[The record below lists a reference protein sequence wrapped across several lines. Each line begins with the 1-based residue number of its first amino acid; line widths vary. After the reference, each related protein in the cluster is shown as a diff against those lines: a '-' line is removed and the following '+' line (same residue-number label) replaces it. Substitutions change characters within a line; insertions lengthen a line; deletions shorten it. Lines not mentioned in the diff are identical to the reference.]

1 MPDAPLI
8 LLNPRAASGRAARL
22 AAPIE
27 AWARAHPARPRLHVA
42 SGIDDALA
50 VLRALPPRSRVAAV
64 GGDGTVH
71 KLLPALLECRHTLGV
86 VACGTGN
93 DTARALGVS
102 RLRWPA
108 ALELALSA
116 APQPID
122 AALLRT
128 PHTSCP
134 FVSSLAAGFD
144 AAVAIRALRTSR
156 ALPGTLRYLWA
167 TAAEL
172 GALTGYRLR
181 AECDGVLVHD
191 GDALFASTL
200 NTRSYG
206 SGMPAVPHARIDD
219 ARLELLIAGRFG
231 RAGVLAMLPLLLA
244 GQHLHHPRVR
254 MHSFSTLR
262 IRADAALPLA
272 ADGEPLAAAD
282 DFEVRVLA
290 GALSVV
296 RRTAARR
303 AAKSPDG

>member
-1 MPDAPLI
+1 MPDAALI
-8 LLNPRAASGRAARL
+8 VLNPHAASGRARQL
-22 AAPIE
+22 APSIE

-42 SGIDDALA
+42 SSVDDALA
-50 VLRALPPRSRVAAV
+50 VLRALPPASRVAAV
-64 GGDGTVH
+64 GGDGTIH

-93 DTARALGVS
+93 DTARALGVH
-102 RLRWPA
+102 RMRWPA

-116 APQPID
+116 APQAID

-144 AAVAIRALRTSR
+144 AAVAIRALRASR

-167 TAAEL
+167 TLAEL
-172 GALTGYRLR
+172 GALTPRRLH
-181 AECDGVLVHD
+181 AECDGAGVHD

-206 SGMPAVPHARIDD
+206 SGMPAVPQARIDD
-219 ARLELLIAGRFG
+219 GRLDLLLAGRFG
-231 RAGVLAMLPLLLA
+231 RIGVLAMLPLLLA

-254 MHSFSTLR
+254 THAFATLR
-262 IRADAALPLA
+262 IRADAPLPLA
-272 ADGEPLAAAD
+272 ADGEPLESASA
-282 DFEVRVLA
+282 FEVSVLA

-296 RRTAARR
+296 RSPGTSAAR
-303 AAKSPDG
+303 